1 MNSLFENVAGHQPVK
16 KRLTRILQSGN
27 IPHAFL
33 FSGEKGVGKF
43 LFALEIVKYLN
54 LRENISHTS
63 LKQIENLRK
72 PYVDYIFPLPTGKN
86 EGKNDSP
93 YDKLDNNQID
103 EIRTEIQKKIENPYH
118 EVNIKG
124 AKNIKI
130 SSIRDIKKS
139 LSVDKSEIPYNAIII
154 DNAEE
159 MSVEAQNSLL
169 KSLEEPPEGT
179 LFFLLVSDDNLIL
192 ETIKSRAWY
201 VNFAY
206 LKKHE
211 LEDVLLKYT
220 DYSPELIHKI
230 TPFVNGSV
238 TKAEQILEYGDEIIG
253 MVIDFIRQ
261 SVAGNTYSASVIFDS
276 LIELTNNK
284 PEFIIEMVTMWL
296 SDAAK
301 ERVAD
306 DDNSDDYYFVENKNT
321 FIRFNKN
328 LPDAEIFSV
337 INKLNELAGHIKN
350 NVSLKI
356 ILMNIIFV
364 LHSLSRR

>member
-1 MNSLFENVAGHQPVK
+1 VNSLFENVVGHQPVK
-16 KRLTRILQSGN
+16 KRLSKILQSGN

-54 LRENISHTS
+54 LQKNISPAS

-72 PYVDYIFPLPTGKN
+72 PYIDYIFPLPTGKN
-86 EGKNDSP
+86 EKSSDSP
-93 YDKLDNNQID
+93 YDKLDDNQIE
-103 EIRTEIQKKIENPYH
+103 EIRAELKKKIENPYH
-118 EVNIKG
+118 EIKIKK
-124 AKNIKI
+124 AQDIKI
-130 SSIRDIKKS
+130 SSIRELKKS
-139 LSVDKSEIPYNAIII
+139 LSVDKSEIPYNAVII
-154 DNAEE
+154 DNAER
-159 MSVEAQNSLL
+159 MNDKAQNSLL

-179 LFFLLVSDDNLIL
+179 LFFLLVSDENLIL

-201 VNFAY
+201 VNFSF
-206 LKKHE
+206 LKKPE
-211 LEDVLLKYT
+211 LEEILIKYT

-261 SVAGNTYSASVIFDS
+261 SVAGNTYSASVAFDS
-276 LIELTNNK
+276 LNELTNNN
-284 PEFIIEMVTMWL
+284 PEFVIEMITMWL

-301 ERVAD
+301 EKITND
-306 DDNSDDYYFVENKNT
+306 ENSDEYYFSEDKNT
-321 FIRFNKN
+321 FIRFNKS
-328 LPDAEIFSV
+328 LPDAEIFSA
-337 INKLNELAGHIKN
+337 IKRLNELAGYIKN